1 MQDCVP
7 AGASALAAVTLTVP
21 VAVIFSRIPA
31 WMVTPVSAH
40 ARVAETTNPGVC
52 VQP

>member
-1 MQDCVP
+1 M
-7 AGASALAAVTLTVP
+7 AAWRAEGMTVP

-31 WMVTPVSAH
+31 WTVTPVSAH